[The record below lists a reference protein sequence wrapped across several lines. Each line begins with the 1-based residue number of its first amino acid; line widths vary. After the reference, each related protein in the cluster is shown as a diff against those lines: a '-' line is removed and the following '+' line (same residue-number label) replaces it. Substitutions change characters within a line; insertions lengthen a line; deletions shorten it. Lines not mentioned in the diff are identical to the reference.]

1 MIKIEFDLPENSK
14 LNTNIKE
21 ILKTVISDKQLKEI
35 ENKGGKI
42 QINII
47 LKKSKRK
54 AKKKIEPK
62 ITKNIVKEL
71 AEIKD
76 YPDKILR
83 RLDEFNKVDLLQICR
98 YINQPIRTKAK
109 TIEIKNEIVRYF
121 QSEKIWKG
129 ISGNKNN
136 NE

>member
-1 MIKIEFDLPENSK
+1 MIKIEFDVPEHSQ
-14 LNTNIKE
+14 LNPNIKA
-21 ILKTVISDKQLKEI
+21 ILKTFISDMQLKEI

-42 QINII
+42 QISII
-47 LKKSKRK
+47 LKKTKRIS
-54 AKKKIEPK
+54 KKKIEPK
-62 ITKNIVKEL
+62 VTQDIVDEL

-83 RLDEFNKVDLLQICR
+83 RLDEFNKADLLQISR

-109 TIEIKNEIVRYF
+109 TDEIKNEILRYF

-129 ISGNKNN
+129 ISGNKND